1 LPAFSGGETHD
12 EEAVTVM
19 FDGILSQSEL
29 DAYHEEGYLLVENLL
44 SAEEVEAFLDHES
57 RPQPPERRRG
67 LLTHTVDPQWRALA
81 THPHVAGVARQLLRA
96 RPMIVQ
102 TMYLNKPPNGGK
114 GIALHQDALYLRN
127 EPNTLMACW
136 IALDDTDGDN
146 GGLCVV
152 PRSHRDG
159 LRSAHLTE
167 KPEEHVRWEQDYAMR
182 DRDGREWTER
192 LFSFEMDDLREE
204 EILRLVVPRGGGVFF
219 TGLTIHGSFAN
230 RSTHR
235 PRRAFAVHYVAE
247 GTWVYRQD
255 VQNVVPAWG

>member
-1 LPAFSGGETHD
+1 MTLSERQRQQYHD
-12 EEAVTVM
+12 
-19 FDGILSQSEL
+19 
-29 DAYHEEGYLLVENLL
+29 EGYLLVENLL
-44 SAEEVEAFLDHES
+44 SPEEVNAFLEHEAH
-57 RPQPPERRRG
+57 PQPPERRRG
-67 LLTHTVDPQWRALA
+67 LLTHTVDPAWWYVA
-81 THPHVAGVARQLLRA
+81 THRNVAGIARQLLNA

-114 GIALHQDALYLRN
+114 GTALHQDTLYLRN

-136 IALDDTDGDN
+136 LALDDADAEN

-152 PRSHRDG
+152 PGSHREG

-167 KPEEHVRWEQDYAMR
+167 HPEEHVRWEQDYPMR
-182 DRDGREWTER
+182 DRDGREWVER
-192 LFSFEMDDLREE
+192 LFSFEMDDLRED
-204 EILRLVVPRGGGVFF
+204 EILRLTVLRGGGVFF

-230 RSTHR
+230 RSPNR

-255 VQNVVPAWG
+255 VQNVVPAFP